1 MPLVSSP
8 CSNTPATAERIEC
21 TDETTSTSAIDI
33 DVSNFTISTTA
44 SGESDIRATHSG
56 SGKFNI
62 DTASSTIN
70 VRNAGITVTHEGNRR
85 IELDFRSDV
94 ITTMVEL
101 ITHSICAEKARQKNS
116 RYHQSLN

>member
-44 SGESDIRATHSG
+44 IGESDIRATHNG
-56 SGKFNI
+56 SGNFNI
-62 DTASSTIN
+62 DTISSTIN
-70 VRNAGITVTHEGNRR
+70 VRNVGITVTREGNRS
-85 IELDFRSDV
+85 IELDSRSDV
-94 ITTMVEL
+94 ITTMEEL
-101 ITHSICAEKARQKNS
+101 ITHRICAEKARQNNS
-116 RYHQSLN
+116 RYHKSLN